1 MILSRLL
8 RESEDKHENARNIYS
23 DTHDILTKLA
33 EAASREGVIGVELQT
48 VLDNFKSKSPKK
60 RDEETSQISFKFPAK
75 TVEEAEAENHHRKL
89 AESLKFK
96 QDYEEWNDRLY
107 QAYNSAPTTGEG
119 EPDPPGTSALP
130 TQRRTGDEDVLQI
143 TNRVRLPDSK
153 PWYITPPDTVIK
165 IGDSHYEVKVEKKNT
180 KNRRKQKKKKEFS
193 NCFRE

>member
-33 EAASREGVIGVELQT
+33 EATSREGVIGEELQT

-60 RDEETSQISFKFPAK
+60 RDEEKSQISFTFPAK
-75 TVEEAEAENHHRKL
+75 TVEEAESENHHRKL
-89 AESLKFK
+89 TESLKFK
-96 QDYEEWNDRLY
+96 QEYEEWNDRLY
-107 QAYNSAPTTGEG
+107 QAYNNAPASESGASG
-119 EPDPPGTSALP
+119 VQRAPGY
-130 TQRRTGDEDVLQI
+130 DDVLQV

-165 IGDSHYEVKVEKKNT
+165 IGDSHYEVKVEKKFND
-180 KNRRKQKKKKEFS
+180 
-193 NCFRE
+193 